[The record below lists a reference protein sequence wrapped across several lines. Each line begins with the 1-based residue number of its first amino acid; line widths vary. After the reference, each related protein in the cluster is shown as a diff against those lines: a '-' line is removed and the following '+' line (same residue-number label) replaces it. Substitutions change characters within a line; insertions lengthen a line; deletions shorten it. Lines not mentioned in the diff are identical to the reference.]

1 MMEFRKIRDALQR
14 LLIQNAGSEF
24 NVITAQKRGKSGDE
38 VADTSRLVEIYYN
51 RGGFPKSGGG
61 LLGPK
66 KHDMTFR
73 LDFTVSKATEGKT
86 SVIEDPGSSAAE
98 VSRALA
104 DMKNS
109 MVLADESI
117 DELFDIVYQILMDA
131 RNVDFGLPIGVV
143 TNRWVTDLTKNEP
156 LELGNATMITGS
168 AVLTCTATEPVDGYE
183 GVTVDEPV
191 MDSTLEIETDLPG
204 KAGVQVGA

>member
-1 MMEFRKIRDALQR
+1 MMEFRKIRDALRR

-24 NVITAQKRGKSGDE
+24 NVITAQKRGKSAEE
-38 VADTSRLVEIYYN
+38 VVDNSRLVEVYYN
-51 RGGFPKSGGG
+51 RGGLPKSGGG

-73 LDFTVSKATEGKT
+73 IDLTVAKATEGDT
-86 SVIEDPGSSAAE
+86 AVIEDPGSSAAE
-98 VSRALA
+98 VSRAIA
-104 DMKNS
+104 DMKSS

-117 DELFDIVYQILMDA
+117 DELFDCVYQILMDA
-131 RNVDFGLPIGVV
+131 RNVDFGLPDGTIGS
-143 TNRWVTDLTKNEP
+143 RWVTDLAKDEP
-156 LELGNATMITGS
+156 TELGNLTMITGS
-168 AVLTCTATEPVDGYE
+168 LVLTCTATEPVDGYE
-183 GVTVDEPV
+183 GVTVKDPV